1 MATELFV
8 VVVVVAV
15 VVVVHNKSYLITDTD
30 HGARQCK
37 YITGSVHGDLRPII
51 L

>member
-8 VVVVVAV
+8 VVVVVIM
-15 VVVVHNKSYLITDTD
+15 HNKSYLIADTD

-37 YITGSVHGDLRPII
+37 YIRGSVHGDLRPII